1 VNEICYCFQ
10 RISSRC
16 GLVMHSGA
24 SAIQSMGVIGQEI
37 NMINIKVE
45 SKSSWDLSL
54 LLFFEKMSLLS
65 INTDVFMSAH

>member
-1 VNEICYCFQ
+1 
-10 RISSRC
+10 
-16 GLVMHSGA
+16 MHSGA